1 VTERLGGLEIDHQLE
16 LRRLLDR
23 QFCRVGPFENF
34 IYESSGSF
42 EVVRP
47 EGSKS
52 RSAVVSC
59 LGDRH
64 VGTPS
69 TEGWNQHETARVN
82 HTAGLLLPTGY
93 SY

>member
-1 VTERLGGLEIDHQLE
+1 VPPAVSRRSKVAVPS
-16 LRRLLDR
+16 LRNSTLNSRACASR
-23 QFCRVGPFENF
+23 A
-34 IYESSGSF
+34 
-42 EVVRP
+42 VVSQQKL
-47 EGSKS
+47 SKS
-52 RSAVVSC
+52 RSAAVSC